1 MACYWRSVAQAW
13 GGKTLRFPTR
23 SFTVCGPTRVWRR
36 VNTMEAFENS
46 VEFISDRLV
55 VIGMVHARR
64 AYLGCS
70 TLQEAVCEATC

>member
-1 MACYWRSVAQAW
+1 
-13 GGKTLRFPTR
+13 
-23 SFTVCGPTRVWRR
+23 
-36 VNTMEAFENS
+36 MEAFENS